1 MCGLTGFM
9 TAGNQ
14 FSSFEMEEFLISM
27 SNTIIHRGPDNS
39 GSWSN
44 TKAGIWL
51 GHRRLSILDLS
62 HAGHQPMHS
71 HNNRYVISYN
81 GEIYNHLLLRKI
93 LQSCGHT
100 SEWRGHSDTETLLAG
115 FDMWGIQGTVE
126 KAIGMFAFAVWDNHN
141 KTLTLGRDRLG
152 EKPLYYGWQGQ
163 GNNAVFLFGSE
174 LKSLRAHPSFENKIS
189 PKAISLQMRHNY
201 VPAPYSIYEGVSK
214 LLPGTLLT
222 VSLQDRSPKLSTFW
236 SGADVARSGVASTFA
251 GNSEHAIN
259 ELEILLKDA
268 ISKQMLAD
276 VPLGAFLSGGVDSSV
291 IVSLMQA
298 QSSRPIKTFTIGFNE
313 DDYNE
318 AAYAKAVAKHLGTDH
333 TELYVTAKQARA
345 VIPHLATLYDEPF
358 SDSSQIPTFLLS
370 QLARQQVKVSLSGD
384 AGDELFCGYNRYQLI
399 KNIWPK
405 FERVPMSFRKLIG
418 KSLIRISP
426 QKWNVLAKIL
436 SKLLP
441 QSYHFTNV
449 GDKLHKGARV
459 LSSQSVDDLY
469 HRLISHW
476 DNPESLVIEGYEPP
490 TFMTENIPN
499 LVGLDDVQ
507 RIMAL
512 DMLSYLPDDILTKVD
527 RAAMGN
533 SLETRVPFLDYR
545 VVDFAW
551 GLPQCMKLRYGK
563 TKWILRQILYRH
575 VPKTLIDRP
584 KMGFGVP
591 IDAWLRGPLRDW
603 AESLLDTTRIKNEGF
618 FNPSLI
624 LQKWT
629 EHLNGQ
635 YNWQNHLWNLLMF
648 QSWLEKNK

>member
-1 MCGLTGFM
+1 
-9 TAGNQ
+9 
-14 FSSFEMEEFLISM
+14 
-27 SNTIIHRGPDNS
+27 
-39 GSWSN
+39 
-44 TKAGIWL
+44 
-51 GHRRLSILDLS
+51 
-62 HAGHQPMHS
+62 
-71 HNNRYVISYN
+71 
-81 GEIYNHLLLRKI
+81 
-93 LQSCGHT
+93 
-100 SEWRGHSDTETLLAG
+100 
-115 FDMWGIQGTVE
+115 
-126 KAIGMFAFAVWDNHN
+126 
-141 KTLTLGRDRLG
+141 
-152 EKPLYYGWQGQ
+152 
-163 GNNAVFLFGSE
+163 
-174 LKSLRAHPSFENKIS
+174 
-189 PKAISLQMRHNY
+189 MRHNY

-276 VPLGAFLSGGVDSSV
+276 VPLGAFLSGGIDSSV

-449 GDKLHKGARV
+449 GEKLHKGARV
-459 LSSQSVDDLY
+459 LASQSVDDLY

-490 TFMTENIPN
+490 TFMTENTPN
-499 LVGLDDVQ
+499 LVGFDDVQ

-527 RAAMGN
+527 RVAMGN

-563 TKWILRQILYRH
+563 TKWIPLPSNI
-575 VPKTLIDRP
+575 VPTCAQNVDRSSQN
-584 KMGFGVP
+584 GF
-591 IDAWLRGPLRDW
+591 WR
-603 AESLLDTTRIKNEGF
+603 T
-618 FNPSLI
+618 
-624 LQKWT
+624 
-629 EHLNGQ
+629 
-635 YNWQNHLWNLLMF
+635 Y
-648 QSWLEKNK
+648 

>member
-1 MCGLTGFM
+1 M
-9 TAGNQ
+9 AKVVN
-14 FSSFEMEEFLISM
+14 
-27 SNTIIHRGPDNS
+27 
-39 GSWSN
+39 
-44 TKAGIWL
+44 
-51 GHRRLSILDLS
+51 
-62 HAGHQPMHS
+62 
-71 HNNRYVISYN
+71 
-81 GEIYNHLLLRKI
+81 
-93 LQSCGHT
+93 
-100 SEWRGHSDTETLLAG
+100 
-115 FDMWGIQGTVE
+115 
-126 KAIGMFAFAVWDNHN
+126 
-141 KTLTLGRDRLG
+141 
-152 EKPLYYGWQGQ
+152 
-163 GNNAVFLFGSE
+163 GNNVF
-174 LKSLRAHPSFENKIS
+174 
-189 PKAISLQMRHNY
+189 
-201 VPAPYSIYEGVSK
+201 
-214 LLPGTLLT
+214 
-222 VSLQDRSPKLSTFW
+222 
-236 SGADVARSGVASTFA
+236 
-251 GNSEHAIN
+251 
-259 ELEILLKDA
+259 
-268 ISKQMLAD
+268 
-276 VPLGAFLSGGVDSSV
+276 
-291 IVSLMQA
+291 
-298 QSSRPIKTFTIGFNE
+298 
-313 DDYNE
+313 
-318 AAYAKAVAKHLGTDH
+318 
-333 TELYVTAKQARA
+333 
-345 VIPHLATLYDEPF
+345 
-358 SDSSQIPTFLLS
+358 SQIDW
-370 QLARQQVKVSLSGD
+370 QR
-384 AGDELFCGYNRYQLI
+384 
-399 KNIWPK
+399 
-405 FERVPMSFRKLIG
+405 
-418 KSLIRISP
+418 IRISP

-449 GDKLHKGARV
+449 GEKLHKGARV

-490 TFMTENIPN
+490 TFMNENIPN